1 MLSSRLILS
10 VVFTGSCVL
19 VDAASPY
26 VVDDYD
32 VLQYINPLIGS
43 SDGGKCISLL

>member
-1 MLSSRLILS
+1 MSSKLILS
-10 VVFTGSCVL
+10 LVLSGSRVL

-26 VVDDYD
+26 TVDDYD

-43 SDGGKCISLL
+43 SDGGKCSHVL